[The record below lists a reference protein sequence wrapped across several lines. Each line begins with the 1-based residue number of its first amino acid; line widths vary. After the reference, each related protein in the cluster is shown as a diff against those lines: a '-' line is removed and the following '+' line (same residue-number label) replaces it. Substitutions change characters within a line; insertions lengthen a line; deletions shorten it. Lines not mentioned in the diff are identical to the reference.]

1 MSPPVLERRRM
12 PKSQLEVMS
21 IDWERSQAWLSVTL
35 LPPSLWEPDPVDP
48 QLLPGTRAS
57 WHFSKS
63 TSWSISTIS
72 HIPVSSLVTWD
83 CLMCARIMAGLSKN
97 AISYALYRLACSF
110 GCFLSVTPSC
120 LFGRGPLSLQSLSES
135 VKARDD
141 DMRRVIFSISFSWLL
156 SLLRH
161 RKGASICVEGESS

>member
-1 MSPPVLERRRM
+1 M

-21 IDWERSQAWLSVTL
+21 MDWERSQAWLSVTL

-83 CLMCARIMAGLSKN
+83 CLMCARIMAGLSKK
-97 AISYALYRLACSF
+97 AISSALYSLARSF
-110 GCFLSVTPSC
+110 GCFLSDAPSC
-120 LFGRGPLSLQSLSES
+120 LYARGSFSLPFSLFLKVSKQGLMTCGEPSFPFPFPDYFLCFVVGKVPES
-135 VKARDD
+135 V
-141 DMRRVIFSISFSWLL
+141 
-156 SLLRH
+156 
-161 RKGASICVEGESS
+161 